1 MSKPPSPGP
10 RADPSTPFPRV
21 GIVAKPRVVELAG
34 ELERLI
40 RHVEARGHV
49 VTCGVEV
56 AELVPDLTLATFE
69 RTEIP
74 ERVDLL
80 IVLGGDGTLL
90 SIARAAA
97 VADTP
102 VVGVNYGALGFL
114 TSTPRENMYPALDR
128 ILSGEYR
135 PSVRAMIR
143 ASLAHREDPVV
154 WDLLNDAVINKTSLA
169 RIAEIDVTVDH
180 EFVARFRADGVI
192 VATPTGSTA
201 YSLAAGGPIVR
212 PELSAIVLTP
222 ISPHTLTNRPLVLP
236 ADSTVRLTPCDSDE
250 DMVLTLDGQ
259 RGITLNRGETVRIEA
274 SPHRFTLLRAGL
286 LSYFD
291 VLRTKLHWGTP

>member
-1 MSKPPSPGP
+1 MSERPSPAP
-10 RADPSTPFPRV
+10 EADEPSSFHRL
-21 GIVAKPRVVELAG
+21 GIVAKPRVIELAG

-40 RHVEARGHV
+40 RHVERRGHEV
-49 VTCGVEV
+49 RCDLEV
-56 AELVPDLTLATFE
+56 AELVPDVSVAVCE

-74 ERVDLL
+74 DQVDLM

-114 TSTPRENMYPALDR
+114 TSTPREDMYPALDR

-135 PSVRAMIR
+135 RTVRAMLQ
-143 ASLAHREDPVV
+143 ASLPEREDPMA
-154 WDLLNDAVINKTSLA
+154 WDVLNDAVINKTSLA
-169 RIAEIDVTVDH
+169 RIAEIDVAVDD

-201 YSLAAGGPIVR
+201 YSLAAGGPIVL
-212 PELSAIVLTP
+212 PELSAILVTP

-236 ADSTVRLTPCDSDE
+236 SDSVVRLTCRDHDE

-259 RGITLNRGETVRIEA
+259 KGIVLDPCETVRVVA

-291 VLRTKLHWGTP
+291 VLRTKLNWGTT